1 MSKFSRIT
9 RLTGFPPEAQL
20 ARSIQ
25 STLVDLDFGLDEPR
39 RIAHAVQ
46 LRTKCGA
53 LINVYDT
60 GNVVVQGHII
70 PAVAE
75 ESLYLLRQV
84 LPTTTRWQC
93 R

>member
-1 MSKFSRIT
+1 MTKFKRIT
-9 RLTGFPPEAQL
+9 RLTGFPPEAVL

-25 STLVDLDFGLDEPR
+25 SRLLDLDFAFDEPR
-39 RIAHAVQ
+39 RIAYAVQ
-46 LRTKCGA
+46 LRAKCGA

-60 GNVVVQGHII
+60 SKVVVQGHIVA
-70 PAVAE
+70 AVAE
-75 ESLYLLRQV
+75 ESLRLLKQV